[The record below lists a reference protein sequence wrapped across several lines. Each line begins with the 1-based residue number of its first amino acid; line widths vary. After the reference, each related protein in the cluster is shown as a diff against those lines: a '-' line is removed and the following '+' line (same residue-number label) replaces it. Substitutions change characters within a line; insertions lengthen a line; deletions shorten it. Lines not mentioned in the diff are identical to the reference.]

1 MSEAAREGSGV
12 KGKSGRYFVRGRHS
26 EKQSVILW
34 R

>member
-1 MSEAAREGSGV
+1 MSEAAREGIRV
-12 KGKSGRYFVRGRHS
+12 DGKSGRYFVRGCPS